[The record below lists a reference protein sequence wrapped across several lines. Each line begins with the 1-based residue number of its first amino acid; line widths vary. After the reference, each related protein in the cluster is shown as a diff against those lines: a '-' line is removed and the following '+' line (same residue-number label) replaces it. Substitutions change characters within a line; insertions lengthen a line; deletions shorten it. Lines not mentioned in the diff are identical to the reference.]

1 MEYEISD
8 AQWAVIAAVN
18 VNITT
23 GTIGVP
29 TKTYELTV
37 EETEEDIGRE
47 EEIDINVE
55 VKNE

>member
-8 AQWAVIAAVN
+8 AQWAVTAAVN

-47 EEIDINVE
+47 E
-55 VKNE
+55 